1 MNEDMI
7 NPKDLWAFGNCD
19 LSEFNSMRGKIE
31 EKLKAYLKIASTK
44 KGYVDGLIAI
54 QEKSEFEDLLDKLTH
69 EAFFHN
75 MGISRVNY
83 ASNKL
88 SKLTPANKKPRGN
101 QRKPETAIFLR
112 GIREAISVAIGKK
125 CGLYQNPG
133 MTCEGVTISISRIVA
148 DGSKTHLAENIR
160 RHIEKARKIEVFK

>member
-1 MNEDMI
+1 
-7 NPKDLWAFGNCD
+7 
-19 LSEFNSMRGKIE
+19 
-31 EKLKAYLKIASTK
+31 
-44 KGYVDGLIAI
+44 
-54 QEKSEFEDLLDKLTH
+54 
-69 EAFFHN
+69 

-101 QRKPETAIFLR
+101 QPKPETAIFLR